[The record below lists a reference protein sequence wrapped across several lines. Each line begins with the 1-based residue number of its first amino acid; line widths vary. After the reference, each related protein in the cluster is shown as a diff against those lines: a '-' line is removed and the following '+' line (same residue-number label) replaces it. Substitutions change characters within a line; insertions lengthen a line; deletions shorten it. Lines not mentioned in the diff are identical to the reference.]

1 MDEEIKVTN
10 SEWYVMSCLWDESPL
25 TLMLIVPLLEEMV
38 GWSKSTCATMLRR
51 MTQKGLIGFEEKGK
65 TKYFYPLVKK
75 EAVVVQETRDFL
87 KRIYNGSVSLMMSS
101 LIGGEGLTGK
111 DIDELQKLLD
121 AEKDRLRGKGNDK

>member
-25 TLMLIVPLLEEMV
+25 TLMQIVPILEEMV